1 MAIQIINENT
11 NIILTDLA
19 TNSKVACLDIF
30 TFSFAEASTD
40 AYILA
45 DAKEKVSI
53 TLATVVDDNGDTFTD
68 SAALVTYLELLS
80 RETPNLGASLFLD
93 NMELTNTGSHVK
105 MLNRNTGE
113 QAFMVQQRVDNILGT
128 TSVYYTEQSSARVDE
143 TSADAYQGLTTHT
156 GKGVINA
163 QSRYALPIDIT
174 VIQDTF
180 IYAYRSSLNTDIE
193 NLNIKIFS
201 VTQSPVDASLYRE
214 LTFSGI

>member
-1 MAIQIINENT
+1 MAIQIIKENT
-11 NIILTDLA
+11 NIILIDIA

-53 TLATVVDDNGDTFTD
+53 TLATVVDDNGDTFAD

-80 RETPNLGASLFLD
+80 REAPNLGASLFLD
-93 NMELTNTGSHVK
+93 NMEFTNTGSHVK

-113 QAFMVQQRVDNILGT
+113 KAFMVQQRVDPNLGT
-128 TSVYYTEQSSARVDE
+128 TSVYYVEQTTEVQHE
-143 TSADAYQGLTTHT
+143 TSSNAYQPYSIHS
-156 GKGVINA
+156 GKGTLNA
-163 QSRYALPIDIT
+163 QSRYALSLDIA
-174 VIQDTF
+174 VVQDTF
-180 IYAYRSSLNTDIE
+180 VHEYRSILNTDIE

-201 VTQSPVDASLYRE
+201 VTVYM
-214 LTFSGI
+214 